1 MELRAEARIDLND
14 LASNI
19 STLKYTSNIKLL
31 AVASSV
37 TLKKFRNYQL
47 SHKFISK
54 LIRA

>member
-1 MELRAEARIDLND
+1 MEHRAEARIDLID

-19 STLKYTSNIKLL
+19 STLKSTSNIELL

-37 TLKKFRNYQL
+37 TLKKFRNYQIN
-47 SHKFISK
+47 HEFISK